1 MKFGT
6 FATGS
11 PEYGVLEIAGSEMAR
26 HYGLPSMMS
35 GYGSSAKTPG
45 VQAGFEKGI
54 TTAAVALS
62 DCDLLT
68 GIGSLND
75 ASYASME
82 ELLIDAQMWEDIK
95 RTWAGMEVN
104 ESDLALEVIEK
115 VGPKGQYLSHPH
127 TFANYRKFHVP
138 KYRDRSSYTAWEA
151 SGKKDM
157 LTTVQAEVKDIL
169 ARHRPKPLDKD
180 VELKLAEIE
189 KRASK
194 AVA

>member
-1 MKFGT
+1 
-6 FATGS
+6 
-11 PEYGVLEIAGSEMAR
+11 
-26 HYGLPSMMS
+26 
-35 GYGSSAKTPG
+35 
-45 VQAGFEKGI
+45 
-54 TTAAVALS
+54 
-62 DCDLLT
+62 
-68 GIGSLND
+68 
-75 ASYASME
+75 
-82 ELLIDAQMWEDIK
+82 
-95 RTWAGMEVN
+95 MEVN

-127 TFANYRKFHVP
+127 TLANYRKLHVP

-157 LTTVQAEVKDIL
+157 LATVQAEVKDIL

-194 AVA
+194 ALA